1 MRPSMITIISQST
14 PTRFRIISHPMAFAV
29 VFLVFVSAILV
40 IDAPSSARAEA
51 RSDSTTFTHPSHSG
65 QSIGPMTANAESD
78 PATGSAQVTFVP
90 VPPPSTTPNPG
101 QHLRD
106 DKSWKSF
113 KRWLNRK
120 FHPVIHLGG
129 MTVRAIV
136 GSALGVVGTVTCSQ
150 LYLTP
155 VVCTV
160 VGGLLG
166 AVFALIA
173 SSKCGQKGIFIPIPD
188 YWNDWCG

>member
-1 MRPSMITIISQST
+1 M
-14 PTRFRIISHPMAFAV
+14 
-29 VFLVFVSAILV
+29 
-40 IDAPSSARAEA
+40 
-51 RSDSTTFTHPSHSG
+51 
-65 QSIGPMTANAESD
+65 
-78 PATGSAQVTFVP
+78 TFVP